1 MRAWRHL
8 LKGIGAFTCE
18 RLKELAEF
26 GKGNSDL
33 ETMTAEVVKE
43 VASRFKI
50 SFSVDAH
57 GNSKLYCGTKGM
69 KLPFFK
75 DPFMVAISI
84 QGWGAPGTFEMGGL
98 YHLKE
103 LNRVAEAVGSKF
115 TIKEVKAFDDFS
127 GDDGST
133 QLVAALVDGQ
143 QGEARGGLHKLE
155 FQSVTLFPYNKHHHL
170 HYLLKASEVWKI
182 QTLSINL
189 NHLNLAKGFSYSY
202 GVIWMA
208 LARNAVSGQIGTMKF
223 PIYKGGAEKTNK
235 EDVKHVRAVWE
246 ISEKFE
252 VKVFNQ
258 GQNFPGTL
266 IQIGGGRG
274 EDPKTTW
281 EEAYETVLNNIC

>member
-1 MRAWRHL
+1 
-8 LKGIGAFTCE
+8 
-18 RLKELAEF
+18 
-26 GKGNSDL
+26 
-33 ETMTAEVVKE
+33 
-43 VASRFKI
+43 
-50 SFSVDAH
+50 
-57 GNSKLYCGTKGM
+57 M

-84 QGWGAPGTFEMGGL
+84 QGWGALGTFEMGGVH
-98 YHLKE
+98 HLKE

-127 GDDGST
+127 GDDESS

-143 QGEARGGLHKLE
+143 QGEGGLHKLE
-155 FQSVTLFPYNKHHHL
+155 FQSVTLFPYHKHHHL
-170 HYLLKASEVWKI
+170 HSLLKASEGWKI
-182 QTLSINL
+182 QTLSICL
-189 NHLNLAKGFSYSY
+189 DQFFLAKGFLYSY

-223 PIYKGGAEKTNK
+223 PIYKGRAEKTNK

-246 ISEKFE
+246 ITEKFE
-252 VKVFNQ
+252 VDVFDQ
-258 GQNFPGTL
+258 GQNFLGTL